1 MPLTYGSQYDLQ
13 SSSVSLTLS
22 QGRYWLYAWSANN
35 TTLDSSLSL
44 TQQPYQAGGFSLPV
58 AYLIV
63 AIIVALGIFVIA
75 LAILIL
81 TRRVWR

>member
-1 MPLTYGSQYDLQ
+1 MPLTYSSQYDLQ
-13 SSSVSLTLS
+13 SNSVSLTLP
-22 QGRYWLYAWSANN
+22 QGQYWLYAWSANN

-44 TQQPYQAGGFSLPV
+44 TQQQYQAGGFSLRV

-63 AIIVALGIFVIA
+63 AVIVALGILMIA
-75 LAILIL
+75 LAILIR